1 MPQFNI
7 LADQF
12 LNYLLVEKGLSEKT
26 LTAYGND
33 LSRYFTYLR
42 SKGVE
47 RVSVDDMPLIADHM
61 AELAK
66 THLTARSRARHLVAL
81 RGFYRFLVREEILS
95 EDPARRVDLPRI
107 GMKLPEILSV
117 EEVERLLTAPDTTRP
132 SGARN
137 AAMLELLYAAGLRVS
152 ELVNLKR
159 HDVNLEVCCLKVK
172 GKGAAERLVP
182 IGLHAREKLI
192 FYLETARHLLL
203 KGCDSPVLFVA
214 RAGKPM
220 TRQGFWKILKQY
232 ADRSGIRK
240 RITPHSFRHAF
251 ASHLLE
257 NGADLR
263 SIQMMLG
270 HADISSTQ
278 IYTHVARK
286 RLQEI
291 HEKYHPRG

>member
-1 MPQFNI
+1 MPWFDA
-7 LADQF
+7 LAEQF
-12 LNYLLVEKGLSEKT
+12 LNYLRVEKGLSEKT
-26 LTAYGND
+26 LVAYGND
-33 LSRYFTYLR
+33 LSRYFAYLR

-47 RVSVDDMPLIADHM
+47 RVSADDMPLIAAHLT
-61 AELAK
+61 ELAGMK
-66 THLTARSRARHLVAL
+66 LTARSRARHLVAL
-81 RGFYRFLVREEILS
+81 RGFYHFLVQEEVLN
-95 EDPARRVDLPRI
+95 EDPAKRIDLPKI
-107 GMKLPEILSV
+107 GMKLPEILSI
-117 EEVERLLTAPDTTRP
+117 EEVERLLAAPDTTRP

-159 HDVNLEVCCLKVK
+159 HDVNLEVCCLKVI

-192 FYLETARHLLL
+192 FYLETARPALL
-203 KGCDSPVLFVA
+203 KGCDSAFVFVA

-232 ADRSGIRK
+232 VERSDIRK

-257 NGADLR
+257 NGADMR